1 LLITKPSITL
11 PLLIM
16 SEATFNFLVDTLVEE
31 VRMHPYRDELIR
43 LIEEQLADDNMDTVD
58 ANTRTN

>member
-43 LIEEQLADDNMDTVD
+43 LIEEQLADDNMDALVC
-58 ANTRTN
+58 A